1 MAWKSAEGRCFHTI
15 TAVSVVQNL
24 RVGSQETNA
33 WERVRL
39 AIIRRKNDLGM
50 TNREFGR
57 KFSTPDGKGHGD
69 QWSSNLL
76 SPKQSTSL
84 SLQELDE
91 AARILKTT
99 AAELV
104 RSPFDHSEYL
114 TPTEHRILEAMR
126 ALPPPIRDHFLMLAE
141 YLIGVAPDEIDH
153 LLEFRSLGVAEKQK
167 VQHWTHALTLAR
179 EPLPELPVLLDRS
192 ETATRPS
199 VGAARSR
206 RAHQAGPMRGHR
218 KR

>member
-1 MAWKSAEGRCFHTI
+1 M
-15 TAVSVVQNL
+15 VQNF
-24 RVGSQETNA
+24 RVGQEANA

-69 QWSSNLL
+69 QWASNLL
-76 SPKQSTSL
+76 SPKQPTSL

-104 RSPFDHSEYL
+104 RSPYDHSEYL
-114 TPTEHRILEAMR
+114 TPTEHRFMQALR
-126 ALPPPIRDHFLMLAE
+126 ALPPPIRDHFLTLAE
-141 YLIGVAPDEIDH
+141 YLIGVAPEEMAF
-153 LLEFRSLGVAEKQK
+153 LLEYRGLASDGDRAK
-167 VQHWTHALTLAR
+167 VQHWTHALR
-179 EPLPELPVLLDRS
+179 MSEEPVPGLTILPDHR
-192 ETATRPS
+192 ETAARPTVAVHRTR
-199 VGAARSR
+199 
-206 RAHQAGPMRGHR
+206 QKQ